1 MPKAEIGVTAPSVNK
16 YDIIFKYHT
25 LWLLK
30 KNGCNFD
37 SKRTLRNHIKYLCYS
52 VAVSSHQ
59 RIPKKNKE
67 AKYRVI
73 TSHLRNLINKGE
85 LQPGT
90 QLPTAHVMAKE
101 WETNYFTIQLALKPL
116 VNEGLIERRQRRGT
130 FVRDRNTQVA
140 SAAIY
145 FGGNLWCSD
154 QVFYQSMYQYLSA
167 FYQERRGRSVLFVD
181 DRPDQKRFVPLP
193 ELQKAID
200 QREVQGVLGLMLSS
214 SEVGW
219 LRKLQVPISLF
230 GSAGMHS
237 DTMELFETVLARF
250 AADGCRTV
258 GMVCPRLGRD
268 VSAIFKNLV
277 KRHGM
282 ETHPDWI
289 RGTDWS
295 ELALEFSGYRL
306 FKDLWSS
313 PSHPEGIFV
322 YPDMACRGAVVAAL
336 ELGLRIPRDVR
347 LIFHRNTGIDYL
359 CPWKIPVVV
368 TDVKEVSHL
377 LATHLDA
384 QYRHDSTLPP
394 HMGFK
399 TIDCLEMIG

>member
-1 MPKAEIGVTAPSVNK
+1 
-16 YDIIFKYHT
+16 
-25 LWLLK
+25 
-30 KNGCNFD
+30 
-37 SKRTLRNHIKYLCYS
+37 
-52 VAVSSHQ
+52 
-59 RIPKKNKE
+59 
-67 AKYRVI
+67 
-73 TSHLRNLINKGE
+73 
-85 LQPGT
+85 
-90 QLPTAHVMAKE
+90 MAKE

-250 AADGCRTV
+250 AADGCRSV

-399 TIDCLEMIG
+399 TIDCPEMIG